1 MLHFSITTETI
12 SSARLSSRAA
22 VVGRDMRVR
31 LGSSHGDRAERFR
44 HPLPATV
51 FGGMGEGDLSIY
63 SIIGSSLASRQ
74 REIDLNLRL
83 HFNGFAIQQIRLVL
97 PLLYGIHGGLCKHRV
112 PVDEVQVLNGTVF
125 ADHGL

>member
-1 MLHFSITTETI
+1 MFSP
-12 SSARLSSRAA
+12 ALARAA
-22 VVGRDMRVR
+22 DIDLDIRVR
-31 LGSSHGDRAERFR
+31 LGSRHGDRAERFG

-51 FGGMGEGDLSIY
+51 FGGMGERVIFLIY

-83 HFNGFAIQQIRLVL
+83 HFDGFAIQQIRLVL

-112 PVDEVQVLNGTVF
+112 PVDEV
-125 ADHGL
+125 